1 MSYYPTILAG
11 QRITAS
17 LLTSLLPNVIY
28 KTTSEDRS
36 ATTTLTADTD
46 LQAPLE
52 ANAVYHVMMQIHFAT
67 MTVAGFQT
75 DWSVP
80 TGASGG
86 RSSISAGANSNTY
99 ADTTGNFGVH
109 NFNTAVNH
117 GNRNS
122 STNQLWLMEEGM
134 ITTTNAGTLALR
146 WAQVTSNAAATRV
159 GSNSVMIVRRLA

>member
-1 MSYYPTILAG
+1 MAYYPTVLAG

-17 LLTSLLPNVIY
+17 LLTSMLPQVVY
-28 KTTSEDRS
+28 KTASEDRT

-52 ANAVYHVMMQIHFAT
+52 ANAIYHVTMHVHFAT
-67 MTVAGFQT
+67 MTAAGFQT

-80 TGASGG
+80 SGASGG
-86 RSSISAGANSNTY
+86 RSSISAGAGSNTF
-99 ADTTGNFGVH
+99 ADTTGNWGVH
-109 NFNTAVNH
+109 NFNTSVSH

-134 ITTTNAGTLALR
+134 ITTTVAGTVALR

-159 GSNSVMIVRRLA
+159 GSNSFMLVRRLA